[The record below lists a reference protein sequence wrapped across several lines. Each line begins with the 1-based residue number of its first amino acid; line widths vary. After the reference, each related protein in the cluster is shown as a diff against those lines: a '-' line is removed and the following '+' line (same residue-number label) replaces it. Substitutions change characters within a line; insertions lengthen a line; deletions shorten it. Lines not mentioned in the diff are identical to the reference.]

1 MKLCSHLS
9 DSEYEL
15 HKFSAYPVLSGMLL
29 DSQGKSMK
37 TKQYVCIGKN
47 SLPALSH
54 KDDWRMDRFS
64 CKKKKKK
71 VPIFYFFQ
79 IMNFAIGQV
88 RIPLY
93 FTAIW
98 PDPAVFSP

>member
-54 KDDWRMDRFS
+54 KDD
-64 CKKKKKK
+64 
-71 VPIFYFFQ
+71 
-79 IMNFAIGQV
+79 
-88 RIPLY
+88 
-93 FTAIW
+93 
-98 PDPAVFSP
+98 